1 MYIVMLGN
9 GSGTDFQDSQCIPM
23 VMVMLLQPLTL
34 PRGVFIPFDGK
45 APTYQKLLYHD
56 AHHGDSSN
64 GTIKSSDI
72 ELYDKAM
79 ANRYFNFLALC

>member
-1 MYIVMLGN
+1 
-9 GSGTDFQDSQCIPM
+9 M
-23 VMVMLLQPLTL
+23 VMVMLLQPLTP

-56 AHHGDSSN
+56 AHCGDSSN

-72 ELYDKAM
+72 ELYDRTM
-79 ANRYFNFLALC
+79 ANRCFYFLALC